1 MGHVTGAELA
11 AAVSNA
17 GGIGTIGAIGMS
29 PEGLR
34 AECKKLVAL
43 LKPGDSISDTLPWGV
58 DLLLPQVGGDARKT
72 NKDYTGGQLESLV
85 DVMIEEK
92 VPLFVCAVGIP
103 PVWVVEKLHAN
114 GALVMNM
121 AGLPKHV
128 TKALETGV
136 DIICASGTEGGAHTG
151 DVSTLVLIPQC
162 ADLCKGRAVLV
173 GAGGV
178 YDGRGVAACMALG
191 AQGCWIGTRFLATHE
206 ANATEGNKQAILD
219 AQSSDTRR
227 IEIYSGRPLR
237 VIKNTYND
245 QWAADE
251 GKMREL
257 LDQGIVPVQHE
268 MKEGRLKKTLC
279 VTVTSLA
286 TQ

>member
-1 MGHVTGAELA
+1 
-11 AAVSNA
+11 
-17 GGIGTIGAIGMS
+17 
-29 PEGLR
+29 
-34 AECKKLVAL
+34 
-43 LKPGDSISDTLPWGV
+43 
-58 DLLLPQVGGDARKT
+58 
-72 NKDYTGGQLESLV
+72 
-85 DVMIEEK
+85 MIEEN
-92 VPLFVCAVGIP
+92 VPLFVCAVGVP

-128 TKALETGV
+128 TKALDCGV

-191 AQGCWIGTRFLATHE
+191 AQGCWIGTRFLATWE
-206 ANATEGNKQAILD
+206 SNSTEGNKKAILD
-219 AQSSDTRR
+219 ADSADTRR

-237 VIKNTYND
+237 VIKNAYND
-245 QWAADE
+245 EWYRQF
-251 GKMREL
+251 L
-257 LDQGIVPVQHE
+257 H
-268 MKEGRLKKTLC
+268 
-279 VTVTSLA
+279 SLHVVL
-286 TQ
+286 